1 MSAIVIKKFGQPCLE
16 NELVFANIPFTL
28 KIAWD
33 KNLTTTRIKCHSLVK
48 KDIENIF
55 RDILSHYG
63 KEKISELGIDMY
75 GGCYNCRNM
84 RGGSKLSMHSWGIAI
99 DLDPTRNLLRWGRDK
114 AQFAKAEYKPMIDIF
129 YKHGWISLGREKNYD
144 WMHFQKNI

>member
-48 KDIENIF
+48 KDVENIF
-55 RDILSHYG
+55 RDILTHYG
-63 KEKISELGIDMY
+63 KERITELGIDMY

-99 DLDPTRNLLRWGRDK
+99 DLDPERNQLK
-114 AQFAKAEYKPMIDIF
+114 ETSKTAIFARPEYKHMIDIF
-129 YKHGWISLGREKNYD
+129 YKHGFVNLGVEKNYD
-144 WMHFQKNI
+144 WMHFEKNE